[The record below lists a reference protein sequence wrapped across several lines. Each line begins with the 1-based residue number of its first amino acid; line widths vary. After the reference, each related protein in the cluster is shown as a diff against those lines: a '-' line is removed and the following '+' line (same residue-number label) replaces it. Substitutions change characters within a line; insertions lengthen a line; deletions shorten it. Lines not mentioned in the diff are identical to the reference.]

1 MFFHADISGN
11 VPNGVLAWRHI
22 GYRLVVMGR
31 LGKRLVVAALF
42 CATGFSL
49 FGTGAALGAD
59 NTLSSS
65 NPAPSEVV
73 SVAPTQL
80 QLVFTEVFANP
91 EDVSSMGISL
101 VCNGNI
107 VNLGAA
113 QLGADVKTV
122 SVPLTQV
129 PSAGT
134 CTVSW
139 ALPDGSSGAFN
150 FTSAISVPTTSTT
163 LVGGVTTPSTV
174 VPGTGEAVTT
184 DSSPR
189 VGGPLGLFRM
199 LSYMFAA
206 TLFGAFI
213 LILFGWPEG
222 VEYPVCK
229 KFIRLVWIL
238 ALLSTIAVLIYTT
251 AQATGK
257 GVTASISPNAWRELL
272 DTLPGQG
279 LIVRFLLVCG
289 VGWLALDPQ
298 KILDPATQF
307 FSVTLIVLL
316 CATFGFDRTGGR
328 LPALGYVNAM
338 VHMLSIS
345 AWFGGLVLLVRV
357 VLIGPGESDLM
368 DAVRGFGRI
377 ASRAIVLVV
386 LTGVFST
393 YRFDGFSIFT
403 SQHGRLVLVKIL
415 LVGFMAYA
423 TFVTRT
429 FVLTRLNRATTLT
442 NRAAARLRRA
452 VGVEAGVGVVVLGVT
467 ALMMATTPIHFI
479 EKAPAGGPV
488 YAFSQDLKNDRFH
501 VRFSVSPAT
510 VGPNQVLIELFEPRR
525 IQDFTVR
532 MTPKADGYDGYLI
545 TVPLTRRG
553 AALVGANG
561 DFPMKAPGDWTIEI
575 NGTSTTG
582 DLEPLSTTLTLVDPA
597 TSPTSAVPTSAVPT
611 SSTVLAPG

>member
-1 MFFHADISGN
+1 
-11 VPNGVLAWRHI
+11 
-22 GYRLVVMGR
+22 
-31 LGKRLVVAALF
+31 
-42 CATGFSL
+42 
-49 FGTGAALGAD
+49 
-59 NTLSSS
+59 
-65 NPAPSEVV
+65 
-73 SVAPTQL
+73 
-80 QLVFTEVFANP
+80 
-91 EDVSSMGISL
+91 
-101 VCNGNI
+101 
-107 VNLGAA
+107 
-113 QLGADVKTV
+113 
-122 SVPLTQV
+122 
-129 PSAGT
+129 
-134 CTVSW
+134 
-139 ALPDGSSGAFN
+139 
-150 FTSAISVPTTSTT
+150 
-163 LVGGVTTPSTV
+163 
-174 VPGTGEAVTT
+174 
-184 DSSPR
+184 
-189 VGGPLGLFRM
+189 
-199 LSYMFAA
+199 
-206 TLFGAFI
+206 
-213 LILFGWPEG
+213 
-222 VEYPVCK
+222 
-229 KFIRLVWIL
+229 
-238 ALLSTIAVLIYTT
+238 VLIYTT

-307 FSVTLIVLL
+307 FSIALIVLL

-338 VHMLSIS
+338 VHMLAIS

-393 YRFDGFSIFT
+393 YRFDGFSLFT

-442 NRAAARLRRA
+442 TRAAARLRRA

-467 ALMMATTPIHFI
+467 AWMMATTPIHFI

-488 YAFSQDLKNDRFH
+488 YAFSQDLKNERFH

-561 DFPMKAPGDWTIEI
+561 EFPMKAPGDWTIEI

-597 TSPTSAVPTSAVPT
+597 TLPTSTVPTNALPTSTVPT
-611 SSTVLAPG
+611 TSTALTAAPSTSAAPSTTVPAPG